1 MTLGE
6 LADALFRCPDAHV
19 PAAVYV
25 FDFEDYLENW
35 LRGEPDVYIMFVIR
49 SDFKP
54 EVWLRE
60 EWISAEVDQIY
71 CVDKD
76 KMAVV
81 INKKED

>member
-1 MTLGE
+1 MILGE
-6 LADALFRCPDAHV
+6 LADTLFRCPDAHV

-25 FDFEDYLENW
+25 FDHEDYLENW
-35 LRGEPDVYIMFVIR
+35 LSGEPDVYIMFVIR

-60 EWISAEVDQIY
+60 EWINAEVDQIY

-81 INKKED
+81 INK

>member
-6 LADALFRCPDAHV
+6 LADALFRCPDTHV
-19 PAAVYV
+19 PAAIYV
-25 FDFEDYLENW
+25 FDHEDYLENW
-35 LRGEPDVYIMFVIR
+35 LSGKPDIYINFVIR

-60 EWISAEVDQIY
+60 EWINAEVDQIY

-81 INKKED
+81 INK